1 MVNRATEEDSDRSAY
16 WTDAC
21 QIHYKFCLDINIF
34 SISWHWLEKWCV
46 SVQGYVMGYYH
57 LNESEMGGMSR
68 GAL

>member
-34 SISWHWLEKWCV
+34 SIS
-46 SVQGYVMGYYH
+46 
-57 LNESEMGGMSR
+57 
-68 GAL
+68 